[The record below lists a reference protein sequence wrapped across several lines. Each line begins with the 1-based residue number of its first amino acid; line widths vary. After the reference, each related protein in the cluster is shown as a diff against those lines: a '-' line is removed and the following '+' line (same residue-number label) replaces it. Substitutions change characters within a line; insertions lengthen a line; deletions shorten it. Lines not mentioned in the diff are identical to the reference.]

1 MMDHRMKHPLALC
14 VAAALATLA
23 AVPASA
29 QAPATEAAPP
39 PAPARFTLT
48 RVQFPDTTAVPPEAL
63 QRAVAP
69 FIGKEISSAE
79 LGPIAT
85 AVRQEY
91 EARGLSL
98 AGIAFPSQNLAGG
111 VLLVAI
117 SEPRIARLIVE
128 NPEQPPIT
136 DDRTRAVL
144 ERNGVAAGQPLDLR
158 QLDRAMYTLNDWPG
172 VKAKAT
178 LTPTGDENAYS
189 VAVVTERG
197 RSWDASVDADN
208 HGTEVSGK
216 YRIGGL
222 VRWNNPLGIGDNL
235 DLRLVASQ
243 GSGNLVGRIGYEA
256 PLGPTPWRAG
266 VGYSRVNYE
275 LGGTFDGAVGTADVV
290 DASLSYPLVR
300 SRDLNVVGRLSAEHK
315 TLNDEFFVESSKKRI
330 TAATAQ
336 VSVESRDALWGGGYN
351 GGFAGVSFGRLRSE
365 ATSAAS
371 VDTTAL
377 GGYTKVTGQITR
389 LQSLRQKFS
398 LYAGL
403 AGQWASQNLD
413 NAEKMTLGGAR
424 GVRSYPAAEAPSDLG
439 VIFNGEVRWWVNP
452 QWSTFL
458 FHDVGHGRARKEPG
472 ASIDD
477 NTRTL
482 HGTGLGLQYT
492 NAELFTLKA
501 TLGVRGKS
509 EPVLS
514 DTDDTGRSLLLV
526 QIQHSF

>member
-1 MMDHRMKHPLALC
+1 MDLRMKHPLALC

-23 AVPASA
+23 AVPAAA
-29 QAPATEAAPP
+29 QAPATAAA

-48 RVQFPDTTAVPPEAL
+48 RVQFPDTTAVPPEVL
-63 QRAVAP
+63 QQAVAP
-69 FIGKEISSAE
+69 FIGKEIASTD

-85 AVRQEY
+85 AVRRVY
-91 EARGLSL
+91 EDRGLGL
-98 AGIAFPSQNLAGG
+98 VGVAFPSQDLAGG
-111 VLLVAI
+111 VLLVAV

-128 NPEQPPIT
+128 NPEKPPIPDT
-136 DDRTRAVL
+136 RTRAVL

-172 VKAKAT
+172 VRAKAT

-189 VAVVTERG
+189 VAVLTEAG
-197 RSWDASVDADN
+197 RAWDASVDADN
-208 HGTEVSGK
+208 HGTDISGK
-216 YRIGGL
+216 ARIGGL

-256 PLGPTPWRAG
+256 PIGPTPWRAG

-275 LGGTFDGAVGTADVV
+275 LNDSFEGALGTADVV

-300 SRDLNVVGRLSAEHK
+300 SRDLNIVGRLSAEHK
-315 TLNDEFFVESSKKRI
+315 KLYDEFFDESSDKRI

-336 VSVESRDALWGGGYN
+336 VSFESRDGLWGGGYN
-351 GGFAGVSFGRLRSE
+351 GGFAGLMFGRLR
-365 ATSAAS
+365 TSATVQDS
-371 VDTTAL
+371 IDTTTL
-377 GGYTKVTGQITR
+377 GGFTKLTGQATR
-389 LQSLRQKFS
+389 LQSLTQNFS
-398 LYAGL
+398 LYVGI
-403 AGQWASQNLD
+403 AGQAASQNLD
-413 NAEKMTLGGAR
+413 NAEKMTLGGPR
-424 GVRSYPAAEAPSDLG
+424 GVRSYPAAEAPSDQGAIL
-439 VIFNGEVRWWVNP
+439 NTEVRWWVNP

-458 FHDVGHGRARKEPG
+458 FYDLGHGRARKEPG
-472 ASIDD
+472 ASLDD

-492 NAELFTLKA
+492 NPELFTLKA